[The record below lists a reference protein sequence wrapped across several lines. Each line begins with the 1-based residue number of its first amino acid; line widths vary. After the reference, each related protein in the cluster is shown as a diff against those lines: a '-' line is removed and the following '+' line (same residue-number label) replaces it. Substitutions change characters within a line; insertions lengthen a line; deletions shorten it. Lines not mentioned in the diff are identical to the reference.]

1 MTVRVNKPSF
11 NLREKLSELT
21 QSIGLKGRELMRA
34 VTAQDAR
41 DFVSAGRKNIIIN
54 GDFRIAQRGTSSNSM
69 AGSIYA
75 TVDRFFSYTANT
87 NGTVTQTQ
95 DNDTP
100 FGIGYSFKFESS
112 STGSP
117 TNTSYYGIQQRIE
130 GNHCADAI
138 VYGSTVSFWVKSN
151 RSGFFPVAVFQSDS
165 SNVTTRYSTQAY
177 VDGNGTWQYITKY
190 IPPGPA
196 ANNPR
201 NSNAASYYLD
211 ISMQAGSTY
220 AFTSGQL
227 NNWVQSGSVAG
238 PNFGLCESNGN
249 YIQFAMIQV
258 EVGKNATEFEYRPI
272 GEELALCQRY
282 FQTTNTLLTEASPNF
297 GETAYTGWQYQSDA
311 GSLRIRLPVEMRTTP
326 TAAIIGTPSGS
337 PGASGTIG
345 AYGNLGWMPLSSISI
360 GDVTPLSVR
369 VNCSG
374 LTGSGKDAFGLY
386 FYGTYQ
392 NSTITLNAEL

>member
-1 MTVRVNKPSF
+1 MTVRVNKPAF
-11 NLREKLSELT
+11 NIREKLSELERP
-21 QSIGLKGRELMRA
+21 IGLKGSELMKSET
-34 VTAQDAR
+34 VQEAR
-41 DFVSAGRKNIIIN
+41 DFISAGRKNILIN

-69 AGSIYA
+69 AGNVYA

-95 DNDTP
+95 DDDTP

-112 STGSP
+112 NTGSP
-117 TNTSYYGIQQRIE
+117 TNTSYYGIQQRVE

-151 RSGFFPVAVFQSDS
+151 KSGLFPIAVFQNDS
-165 SNVTTRYSTQAY
+165 NNVTTRYSTQAY
-177 VDGNGTWQYITKY
+177 VNGNGTWQYITKY

-201 NSNAASYYLD
+201 NDNAASYYFD
-211 ISMQAGSTY
+211 ISMQAGSAY

-258 EVGKNATEFEYRPI
+258 EVGKNATEFEHRPY
-272 GEELALCQRY
+272 GEELALCKRYYQRMGD
-282 FQTTNTLLTEASPNF
+282 TNTNELTLGGYSV
-297 GETAYTGWQYQSDA
+297 S
-311 GSLRIRLPVEMRTTP
+311 GSTIYKSVQLPVEMRAVP
-326 TAAIIGTPSGS
+326 TLSQVGS
-337 PGASGTIG
+337 L
-345 AYGNLGWMPLSSISI
+345 Y
-360 GDVTPLSVR
+360 SVR
-369 VNCSG
+369 ANQPGSLSG
-374 LTGSGKDAFGLY
+374 HVGRKGFGLS
-386 FYGTYQ
+386 FTTTGTGNYLLA
-392 NSTITLNAEL
+392 SNANAYYVLEAEI

>member
-1 MTVRVNKPSF
+1 MTVRVNKPAF
-11 NLREKLSELT
+11 NIREKLSELERP
-21 QSIGLKGRELMRA
+21 IGLKGSELMKSET
-34 VTAQDAR
+34 VQEAR
-41 DFVSAGRKNIIIN
+41 DFISAGRKNILIN

-69 AGSIYA
+69 AGNVYA

-95 DNDTP
+95 DDDTP

-112 STGSP
+112 NTGSP
-117 TNTSYYGIQQRIE
+117 TNTSYYGIQQRVE

-151 RSGFFPVAVFQSDS
+151 KSGLFPIAVFQNDS
-165 SNVTTRYSTQAY
+165 NNVTTRYSTQAY
-177 VDGNGTWQYITKY
+177 VNGNGTWQYITKY

-201 NSNAASYYLD
+201 NDNAASYYLD
-211 ISMQAGSTY
+211 ISMQAGSAY

-258 EVGKNATEFEYRPI
+258 EVGKNATEFEHRSY

-282 FQTTNTLLTEASPNF
+282 CQSFDGRIAIGNWNGPTGALVVRYLNPPMRIAPSIHSYTAGRCLVEAVAWYNVGSVSIQSETTNTSVVFTLSSVANS
-297 GETAYTGWQYQSDA
+297 GQSVNA
-311 GSLRIRLPVEMRTTP
+311 NAMWGN
-326 TAAIIGTPSGS
+326 
-337 PGASGTIG
+337 GASVV
-345 AYGNLGWMPLSSISI
+345 L
-360 GDVTPLSVR
+360 
-369 VNCSG
+369 
-374 LTGSGKDAFGLY
+374 
-386 FYGTYQ
+386 Q
-392 NSTITLNAEL
+392 AEL